1 LKTFDKPVLGIYIPI
16 VAITLYHYFKNRRQ
30 QAAQRLILG
39 YSLAMGL
46 LTIGSYFTTT
56 ISMEALLV
64 EAPAGTPAAANAAN
78 LMAAP
83 GSSMTSMCTP
93 INTVANIILTLQYLL
108 GDALMVFSIA
118 HSHTSSPQHLLQLY
132 RVYVLYGKQWTIVAA
147 PLVLWTAFLGTPSP
161 SMFSPPIPHPRCAA
175 LGIVIP
181 VSCVVRDGMELVPAK
196 AFIPILSTWYLITAI
211 FQISTSG
218 MIVYKLM
225 QHERNMR
232 QTVSQMSGGAS
243 AYASLAIMMVES
255 AVLYAAVTFLYIIV
269 WLADSAAQWQSEL
282 CYLSASLAVRTLVLV
297 KCV

>member
-1 LKTFDKPVLGIYIPI
+1 
-16 VAITLYHYFKNRRQ
+16 
-30 QAAQRLILG
+30 
-39 YSLAMGL
+39 L

-108 GDALMVFSIA
+108 GDALMVLSIA
-118 HSHTSSPQHLLQLY
+118 CSHFASAHISRSCIACMSSTGSGGQSLLHLLFSGL
-132 RVYVLYGKQWTIVAA
+132 RSWVRRHPVC
-147 PLVLWTAFLGTPSP
+147 FLCSLT
-161 SMFSPPIPHPRCAA
+161 HPRRTA

-225 QHERNMR
+225 QHERDIR

-243 AYASLAIMMVES
+243 AYASIAIMMVES
-255 AVLYAAVTFLYIIV
+255 AVLYAAVTLLYIIV
-269 WLADSAAQWQSEL
+269 WLTAPTAQWQSEL
-282 CYLSASLAVRTLVLV
+282 CYLSASLAVRARVLV
-297 KCV
+297 RCVQG